1 MTEPREATPE
11 QDEELRQLQSQYVAA
26 AKKALRAVMT
36 VGLSSMAFR
45 DAEKEA
51 GLAAR
56 RIEEI
61 LGTCGSNWWRGD
73 V

>member
-1 MTEPREATPE
+1 MAEPAEITPE
-11 QDEELRQLQSQYVAA
+11 QEEELRQLRSQYVVA
-26 AKKALRAVMT
+26 AKKALRAIMT
-36 VGLSSMAFR
+36 AGMSSTAYR

-51 GLAAR
+51 ALIVR

-61 LGTCGSNWWRGD
+61 LGTSGNHWWRGN